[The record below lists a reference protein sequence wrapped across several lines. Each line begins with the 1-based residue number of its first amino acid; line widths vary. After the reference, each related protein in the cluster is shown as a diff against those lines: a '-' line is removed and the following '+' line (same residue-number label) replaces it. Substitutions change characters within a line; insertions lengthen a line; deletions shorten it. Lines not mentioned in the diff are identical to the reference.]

1 MESDN
6 LDSRPG
12 KSWNFGPGPGKSW
25 NFMLE
30 NLYAAELPTVLDCL
44 TCMREKTFILRQ
56 YVNLLGLEDFRDLAI
71 PYSKTV
77 LSPLRFNINCTRQ
90 VAAHL
95 RCPHLLRCVVLSF
108 FIRCYLQIEPIVNR
122 VMTPRASG

>member
-1 MESDN
+1 MEFDN

-25 NFMLE
+25 NFMFA

-44 TCMREKTFILRQ
+44 TCMREKTLNYGNMKI
-56 YVNLLGLEDFRDLAI
+56 YWDSVEDFRDRAI
-71 PYSKTV
+71 PYCETL

-95 RCPHLLRCVVLSF
+95 LRCVVSSS
-108 FIRCYLQIEPIVNR
+108 LQIEPIVNR
-122 VMTPRASG
+122 VMTSRASG